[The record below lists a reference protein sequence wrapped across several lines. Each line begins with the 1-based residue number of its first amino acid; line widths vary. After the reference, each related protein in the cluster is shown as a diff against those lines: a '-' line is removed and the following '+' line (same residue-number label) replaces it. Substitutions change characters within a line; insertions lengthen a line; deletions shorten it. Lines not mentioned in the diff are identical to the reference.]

1 MDAWKDVELLGKYPY
16 EGELER
22 NKLLEKENLIQKKEL
37 RPKRESYLGK
47 PVLLCFIDSFIYLTN
62 IYLVATI
69 THSNGCQGYNGKLD
83 GFTFW
88 LHGVTIYWKTRLI
101 SK

>member
-22 NKLLEKENLIQKKEL
+22 NRLLEKENLVPKKEL
-37 RPKRESYLGK
+37 RPKRGSYFGK
-47 PVLLCFIDSFIYLTN
+47 PVLLFFIDSFIYLTN

-69 THSNGCQGYNGKLD
+69 TQGYNGKLD